1 MSRTAGHILKIGF
14 HVDHIKVSIL
24 PQKGPKLGTA
34 ASIDVERLLLLVKM
48 IRLDK
53 TMPAAVRR
61 LNVDQLLM
69 AVDIIRRCEI
79 EKLISVMQ
87 AAKLRGVSRQSIWKM
102 VRSGTLTG
110 YKVAG
115 HTVIDRDE
123 LLGLPP
129 KGELRLTSVML
140 RRMRKA
146 RQS

>member
-1 MSRTAGHILKIGF
+1 M
-14 HVDHIKVSIL
+14 
-24 PQKGPKLGTA
+24 LGTA
-34 ASIDVERLLLLVKM
+34 ASIDVERLLQLVTM

-53 TMPAAVRR
+53 TMPVAVRR
-61 LNVDQLLM
+61 LNVDKLLM
-69 AVDIIRRCEI
+69 AVDIIRRCEV
-79 EKLISVMQ
+79 EKLISIMQ

-129 KGELRLTSVML
+129 KGELRLATL
-140 RRMRKA
+140 TFKHMRKC
-146 RQS
+146 RES